1 MTDEWHVQD
10 VGTVRLSEHGGVA
23 FSTCCPNH
31 WLVCTAAE
39 ARQFAKALKK
49 VAELSAKLRGGTSD

>member
-1 MTDEWHVQD
+1 MSAHEWHVQD
-10 VGTVRLSEHGGVA
+10 VGTVRLNEYGGVA

-39 ARQFAKALKK
+39 ARQFAQALKK
-49 VAELSAKLRGGTSD
+49 CAKLSDIERGER

>member
-1 MTDEWHVQD
+1 MSAVEWHVQD
-10 VGTVRLSEHGGVA
+10 VGTVRISDLGGVA

-31 WLVCTAAE
+31 WLVCTAKE

-49 VAELSAKLRGGTSD
+49 CAKRSDEIRGDR